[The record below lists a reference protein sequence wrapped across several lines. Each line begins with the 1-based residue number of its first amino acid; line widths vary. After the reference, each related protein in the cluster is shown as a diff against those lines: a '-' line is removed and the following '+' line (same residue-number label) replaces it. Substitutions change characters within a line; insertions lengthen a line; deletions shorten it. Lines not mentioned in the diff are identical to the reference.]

1 MPESFEPK
9 PRHIALLGI
18 GEAAG
23 AFLEGWDRQ
32 GCEPLSAFDVK
43 SDQPA
48 TRGWVEERCR
58 HLGVVSCPSAAE
70 AVRGAQ
76 LILSLVTADQA
87 LNAATAAAPGLAPG
101 ALYVDGN
108 SCSPQTKC
116 EAAVRVEAA
125 GGRYVDMAI
134 MAPVHPRKHLTPVL
148 LAGPH
153 ADAASGALASLGMRP
168 GVAGD
173 QVGQASTIKMVRSV
187 MIKGIEALTAEC
199 MLAARRAGVADA
211 VLASLQASDAST
223 DWRARAGYNLERM
236 MVHGGRR
243 AAEMREVART
253 VAELGISDRMSRA
266 TAEWQ
271 QAIGDLGLEGGEDRV
286 DDRADRILAALDPS
300 HSRRNSPTE

>member
-1 MPESFEPK
+1 
-9 PRHIALLGI
+9 
-18 GEAAG
+18 
-23 AFLEGWDRQ
+23 
-32 GCEPLSAFDVK
+32 
-43 SDQPA
+43 
-48 TRGWVEERCR
+48 
-58 HLGVVSCPSAAE
+58 VSCPSAAE
-70 AVRGAQ
+70 ALRGAQ

-87 LNAATAAAPGLAPG
+87 LNAATEAAPHLTSG
-101 ALYVDGN
+101 ALYIDDN

-116 EAAVRVEAA
+116 QAAARVEAA

-134 MAPVHPRKHLTPVL
+134 MAPVHPRRHLTPVL

-153 ADAASGALASLGMRP
+153 ADAASRALASLGMRP

-223 DWRARAGYNLERM
+223 DWRARASYNLERM

-286 DDRADRILAALDPS
+286 EDRADRILAALDPS
-300 HSRRNSPTE
+300 HSRRNSSTE

>member
-1 MPESFEPK
+1 MSDHFGSK
-9 PRHIALLGI
+9 PRVIALLGI

-32 GCEPLSAFDVK
+32 GCQRVSAFDIK
-43 SDQPA
+43 SGSPS
-48 TRGWVEERCR
+48 TRGWIQERCAG
-58 HLGVVSCPSAAE
+58 LAVANCPSLAGALDGAE
-70 AVRGAQ
+70 LVV
-76 LILSLVTADQA
+76 SLVTADQA
-87 LNAATAAAPGLAPG
+87 LNAAAEAAPHLTAG

-108 SCSPQTKC
+108 SCSPETKR
-116 EAAVRVEAA
+116 EAALQVEAA

-134 MAPVHPRKHLTPVL
+134 MAPVYPRKHLTPVL

-153 ADAASGALASLGMRP
+153 ADAASRALASLGMRP

-199 MLAARRAGVADA
+199 MLAAHRAGVADA
-211 VLASLQASDAST
+211 VLASLQASDSGT
-223 DWRARAGYNLERM
+223 DWRARASYNLERM

-253 VAELGISDRMSRA
+253 VAQLGISDRMSRA
-266 TAEWQ
+266 ITEWQ
-271 QAIGDLGLEGGEDRV
+271 QTIADLGLQAGEDSV
-286 DDRADRILAALDPS
+286 DDRADRIWVALDAKR
-300 HSRRNSPTE
+300 H

>member
-1 MPESFEPK
+1 MPESFDPK
-9 PRHIALLGI
+9 PRRVALLGI
-18 GEAAG
+18 GKAAG
-23 AFLEGWDRQ
+23 AFPEGWDRH
-32 GCEPLSAFDVK
+32 GCERQSAFDVK

-58 HLGVVSCPSAAE
+58 HL
-70 AVRGAQ
+70 
-76 LILSLVTADQA
+76 
-87 LNAATAAAPGLAPG
+87 
-101 ALYVDGN
+101 
-108 SCSPQTKC
+108 
-116 EAAVRVEAA
+116 
-125 GGRYVDMAI
+125 
-134 MAPVHPRKHLTPVL
+134 TPVL

-153 ADAASGALASLGMRP
+153 ADAASRALASLGMRP
-168 GVAGD
+168 GVADD

-223 DWRARAGYNLERM
+223 DWRARASYNLERM

-271 QAIGDLGLEGGEDRV
+271 QAIGDLGLEGGEDLV
-286 DDRADRILAALDPS
+286 EDRADRILAALDPS
-300 HSRRNSPTE
+300 HSRIKRDS

>member
-1 MPESFEPK
+1 MSDHFGSK
-9 PRHIALLGI
+9 PRVIALLGI

-32 GCEPLSAFDVK
+32 GCQRVSAFDIK
-43 SDQPA
+43 SGSPS
-48 TRGWVEERCR
+48 TRGWIQERCAG
-58 HLGVVSCPSAAE
+58 LAVANCPSLAGALDGAE
-70 AVRGAQ
+70 LVV
-76 LILSLVTADQA
+76 SLVTADQA
-87 LNAATAAAPGLAPG
+87 LNAAAEAAPLLTAG

-108 SCSPQTKC
+108 SCSPETKR
-116 EAAVRVEAA
+116 EAALQVEAA

-153 ADAASGALASLGMRP
+153 ADAASWALASLGMRP

-199 MLAARRAGVADA
+199 MLAAHRAGVVDA
-211 VLASLQASDAST
+211 VLASLQASDLGT
-223 DWRARAGYNLERM
+223 NWRARASYNLERM

-253 VAELGISDRMSRA
+253 VAQLGISDRMSRA
-266 TAEWQ
+266 ITEWQ
-271 QAIGDLGLEGGEDRV
+271 QTIADLGLQAGEDLV
-286 DDRADRILAALDPS
+286 DDRADRILGGA
-300 HSRRNSPTE
+300 